1 MKIFWQQCEGQVID
15 GFPLRQYLGGGEE
28 HAVFLTELRGDPARK
43 AVIKLTH
50 ADPESSELQLRRWR
64 LASELSHPN
73 LMGLFERGSW
83 QLNPGPSNSVPLLYV
98 VMEYADEDLAQVIPE
113 RALTAEEGKEVLE
126 PALNALAYLHSR
138 GFVHGHLKPS
148 NFMAIENRLKIS
160 SDSVS
165 QAGPGSPT
173 PADDAWGL
181 GMTLVEVLTQRP
193 VISNGPERDPAI
205 PETLPAE
212 FRDIARNTLRRD
224 PASRW
229 TIADIQQRLSGKIPL
244 AKPVASSPV
253 ASKPVISQAATS
265 APARRFSASAVSTIL
280 LAGALVVVA
289 GTLLIR
295 NREGSPLAPTA
306 TPQPAPAQPVPV
318 QSTPVK
324 PSPLAPPPVERRET
338 KPAPMP
344 KPKGEIV
351 QEVMPDVLPRA
362 RNTIHGRVIAIVR
375 LEVDSSGNVENAALE
390 PPVSSQYF
398 SDAAVKA
405 AKRWKF
411 APADQSRVW
420 TVKFEFTRTGTKVA
434 TTKSG

>member
-1 MKIFWQQCEGQVID
+1 
-15 GFPLRQYLGGGEE
+15 
-28 HAVFLTELRGDPARK
+28 
-43 AVIKLTH
+43 
-50 ADPESSELQLRRWR
+50 
-64 LASELSHPN
+64 
-73 LMGLFERGSW
+73 MGLFERGSW